1 MAVAEEE
8 DEEEEQAE
16 EKDEEE
22 KAEEEEEEGALK
34 QHRHPPCQQP
44 TAIDEA
50 HSRAPRC
57 QTPHPYDQRTPT
69 PFAATPTLS
78 PIQADH

>member
-16 EKDEEE
+16 ENDEEE
-22 KAEEEEEEGALK
+22 KAEEEEGALK